1 MNMPF
6 SLDDLRSNEGAN
18 RDRKRVGRGHGS
30 GHVKTSGRG
39 QKGQKSRS
47 GPGIRAGFE
56 GGQLPLQQKLP
67 YKRGF
72 TNIYKTRWEI
82 VNIRDLDRVD
92 GPVTPESLLA
102 SGLIRGLEFPVKVLG
117 DGEVGQGVTLQVHAI
132 SGAARDAVTAAGG
145 SIELLDRTDRWV
157 SARPHTRRLA
167 LNRELKQAKVG
178 KTTGLSR
185 ADALAAR
192 SISASAV
199 SPTVGMVRR
208 PATEPTSAAEAE

>member
-1 MNMPF
+1 MPF

-30 GHVKTSGRG
+30 GLVKTSGRG

-82 VNIRDLDRVD
+82 VNLRDLDRVD
-92 GPVTPESLLA
+92 GPVTPETLLA
-102 SGLIRGLEFPVKVLG
+102 NGLIRGLEFPVKVLG
-117 DGEVGQGVTLQVHAI
+117 DGEVGQGVTLHVHAI
-132 SGAARDAVTAAGG
+132 SGAAREAVTASGG
-145 SIELLDRTDRWV
+145 TVELLDRTDRWV

-167 LNRELKQAKVG
+167 LNRELKLAKVG
-178 KTTGLSR
+178 KATGQSR
-185 ADALAAR
+185 FDAMTERAM
-192 SISASAV
+192 SPSAV

-208 PATEPTSAAEAE
+208 PVADATESADTE